1 MGLGFIGLGVFLH
14 VQVRDVLS
22 PPTSYFSILNFA
34 MFQIPPMFGLKP
46 EEAYG
51 IMGIECFGAL
61 ITLTA
66 FLGCCGVIKTSDRM
80 LKGFCV
86 LIAALLL
93 AQIGGG
99 ITVWQLG

>member
-1 MGLGFIGLGVFLH
+1 MFLHVFKPILFVLNFILMAMGLGFIGLGVFLH
-14 VQVRDVLS
+14 IKFEAWTNV
-22 PPTSYFSILNFA
+22 
-34 MFQIPPMFGLKP
+34 KP

-51 IMGIECFGAL
+51 IMGIEGFGAL

-66 FLGCCGVIKTSDRM
+66 FLGCCGVIHSKPAM

-86 LIAALLL
+86 LIAVLLL